1 MPIRFLLILV
11 LALPLPAPAA
21 TILVFGDS
29 LSSGYGL
36 QRGTDWVS
44 LLEQR
49 LREHKRDYK
58 VVNASVSGET
68 SLGGRNRI
76 APALKEH
83 RPGIVIL
90 ALGGNDGLRGQ
101 NPAAMRDNLAA
112 IIEASRRAGAEVL
125 LVGMRIPPNY
135 GTAYAEKFHAVYGD
149 LARRHKLPLVPFLLE
164 GFAED
169 RGYFQ
174 ADGIHPNA
182 RAQPLMLETVW
193 AALRTLI
200 K

>member
-36 QRGTDWVS
+36 QRGADWVS

-149 LARRHKLPLVPFLLE
+149 LARRYKLPLVPFLLE